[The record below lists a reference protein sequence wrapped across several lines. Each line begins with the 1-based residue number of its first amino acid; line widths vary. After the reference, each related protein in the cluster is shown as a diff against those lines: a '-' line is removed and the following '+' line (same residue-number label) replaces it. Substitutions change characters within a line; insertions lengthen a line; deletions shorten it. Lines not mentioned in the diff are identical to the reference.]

1 MTNNNPP
8 TTSMDTGEKRYYS
21 VREVADMFN
30 VNISKLRYY
39 EKEFPTLS
47 PKKNRSGDRI
57 YTKAEIDHLR
67 EILDLVE
74 NRGFKLQG
82 AREFINKKQTAQQE
96 SHKLLDRLREIREF
110 MVDLRDKLDQ

>member
-1 MTNNNPP
+1 META
-8 TTSMDTGEKRYYS
+8 EKRYYS
-21 VREVADMFN
+21 VREVADMFS

-57 YTKAEIDHLR
+57 YTKADIDHLR

-74 NRGFKLQG
+74 VRGFKLQG
-82 AREFINKKQTAQQE
+82 AREFLNKKQNGQGDTQ
-96 SHKLLDRLREIREF
+96 KMLDKLREIRAFLAE
-110 MVDLRDKLDQ
+110 LRGQFEEE

>member
-1 MTNNNPP
+1 MTGGISPMTIMEP
-8 TTSMDTGEKRYYS
+8 GEKRYYS
-21 VREVADMFN
+21 IREVADMFS

-47 PKKNRSGDRI
+47 PKKNRSGDRV

-82 AREFINKKQTAQQE
+82 AREFLTRKQTAQTETQ
-96 SHKLLDRLREIREF
+96 KMLDKLREIRQF
-110 MVDLRDKLDQ
+110 MAELRAKMD

>member
-1 MTNNNPP
+1 ME
-8 TTSMDTGEKRYYS
+8 SGEKRYYS
-21 VREVADMFN
+21 IREVADLFN

-47 PKKNRSGDRI
+47 PKKNRSGDRV
-57 YTKAEIDHLR
+57 YTKAEVDHLR

-82 AREFINKKQTAQQE
+82 AREYLNRKQTAQ
-96 SHKLLDRLREIREF
+96 SDTAKMIDRLREIRQF
-110 MVDLRDKLDQ
+110 MVELRDKIDTSAE

>member
-1 MTNNNPP
+1 ME
-8 TTSMDTGEKRYYS
+8 SGEKRYYS
-21 VREVADMFN
+21 IREVADLFN

-47 PKKNRSGDRI
+47 PKKNRSGDRV
-57 YTKAEIDHLR
+57 YTKAEVDHLR

-82 AREFINKKQTAQQE
+82 AREYLNKKQTAQ
-96 SHKLLDRLREIREF
+96 SDAARMIDKLREIRQF
-110 MVDLRDKLDQ
+110 MVELREKMNASDV

>member
-1 MTNNNPP
+1 MEP
-8 TTSMDTGEKRYYS
+8 GEKRYYS
-21 VREVADMFN
+21 IREVADLFN

-39 EKEFPTLS
+39 EQQFPTLN

-57 YTKAEIDHLR
+57 YTKAEVDHLR

-82 AREFINKKQTAQQE
+82 AREYLNKKQTAQNDTA
-96 SHKLLDRLREIREF
+96 KVLDKLREIRQF
-110 MVDLRDKLDQ
+110 MVDLRAKLD

>member
-1 MTNNNPP
+1 ME
-8 TTSMDTGEKRYYS
+8 SGEKRYYS
-21 VREVADMFN
+21 IREVADLFK

-47 PKKNRSGDRI
+47 PKKNRSGDRV

-82 AREFINKKQTAQQE
+82 AREFLSKKQTAQNDTDQM
-96 SHKLLDRLREIREF
+96 LDKLREIRQF
-110 MVDLRDKLDQ
+110 MVDLREKLD

>member
-1 MTNNNPP
+1 M
-8 TTSMDTGEKRYYS
+8 TSMETGEKRYYS
-21 VREVADMFN
+21 IREVADMFG

-47 PKKNRSGDRI
+47 PKKNRSGDRV

-82 AREFINKKQTAQQE
+82 AREYLNKKQSTQTETQ
-96 SHKLLDRLREIREF
+96 KMLDKLREIRQF
-110 MVDLRDKLDQ
+110 MVELKGQL

>member
-1 MTNNNPP
+1 ME
-8 TTSMDTGEKRYYS
+8 SGDKRYYS
-21 VREVADMFN
+21 IREVADLFN

-47 PKKNRSGDRI
+47 PKKNRSGDRV
-57 YTKAEIDHLR
+57 YTKAEIEHLR

-82 AREFINKKQTAQQE
+82 AREYLSKKQTAQTDTARM
-96 SHKLLDRLREIREF
+96 LDKLREIRQF
-110 MVDLRDKLDQ
+110 MAELREKLN

>member
-1 MTNNNPP
+1 MAP
-8 TTSMDTGEKRYYS
+8 GEKRYYS
-21 VREVADMFN
+21 IREVADIFN
-30 VNISKLRYY
+30 VNISRLRYY

-57 YTKAEIDHLR
+57 YTKVEIDHLR

-82 AREFINKKQTAQQE
+82 AREHLSKKQGTINETVAVMD
-96 SHKLLDRLREIREF
+96 KLKEIRLFMAKLREG
-110 MVDLRDKLDQ
+110 LG

>member
-1 MTNNNPP
+1 ME
-8 TTSMDTGEKRYYS
+8 SGEKRYYS
-21 VREVADMFN
+21 IREVADLFN

-47 PKKNRSGDRI
+47 PKKNRSGDRV
-57 YTKAEIDHLR
+57 YTKAEVDHLR

-82 AREFINKKQTAQQE
+82 AREYLNKKQTAQTDTA
-96 SHKLLDRLREIREF
+96 KMLDKLREIRQF
-110 MVDLRDKLDQ
+110 MVDLREKMD

>member
-1 MTNNNPP
+1 ME
-8 TTSMDTGEKRYYS
+8 SGEKRYYS
-21 VREVADMFN
+21 IREVATMFD

-47 PKKNRSGDRI
+47 PKKNRSGDRV

-67 EILDLVE
+67 EILDLVV

-82 AREFINKKQTAQQE
+82 AREHLSKKQTTQNDIVQV
-96 SHKLLDRLREIREF
+96 LDKLREIRQF
-110 MVDLRDKLDQ
+110 MVNLRARMDD

>member
-1 MTNNNPP
+1 MEPV
-8 TTSMDTGEKRYYS
+8 EKRYYS
-21 VREVADMFN
+21 IREVADLFN

-47 PKKNRSGDRI
+47 PKKNRSGDRV
-57 YTKAEIDHLR
+57 YTKAEVDHLR

-82 AREFINKKQTAQQE
+82 AREYLNKKQTAQNDTDQ
-96 SHKLLDRLREIREF
+96 LLDKLREIRQF
-110 MVDLRDKLDQ
+110 MVDLRGQMGE

>member
-1 MTNNNPP
+1 ME
-8 TTSMDTGEKRYYS
+8 SGEKRYYS
-21 VREVADMFN
+21 IREVADLFN

-47 PKKNRSGDRI
+47 PKKNRSGDRV
-57 YTKAEIDHLR
+57 YTKAEVDHLR

-82 AREFINKKQTAQQE
+82 AREFLNKKLTAQNDTA
-96 SHKLLDRLREIREF
+96 KMIDKLREIRQF
-110 MVDLRDKLDQ
+110 MAELRDKMD

>member
-1 MTNNNPP
+1 ME
-8 TTSMDTGEKRYYS
+8 SGEKRYYS
-21 VREVADMFN
+21 IREVADLFK

-47 PKKNRSGDRI
+47 PKKNRSGDRV
-57 YTKAEIDHLR
+57 YTKAEIEHLR

-82 AREFINKKQTAQQE
+82 AREFLSKKQTAQNDADQI
-96 SHKLLDRLREIREF
+96 LDKLREIRQF
-110 MVDLRDKLDQ
+110 MVDLREKMND